1 MGQKPS
7 MMGVRFLVAPKCPQV
22 VLAGAPGAEEH
33 LWHINNIFA
42 KAQSVSREITG
53 RDPTWR
59 ES

>member
-1 MGQKPS
+1 
-7 MMGVRFLVAPKCPQV
+7 LVAPKCPQV

>member
-1 MGQKPS
+1 
-7 MMGVRFLVAPKCPQV
+7 LVAPMCARAV
-22 VLAGAPGAEEH
+22 STAAPGAEKH

-59 ES
+59 VN